1 MENVFFKPWVG
12 KNYETGGN
20 LGKKVMVLGDSHYL
34 ENKGD
39 ATSNDTLE
47 VVETFLDS
55 NTDFAGWMN
64 TFTKFERSVFNKVLN
79 QTERDEF
86 WHSILF
92 YNYIQEA
99 LSGPR
104 ADFDYGLYE
113 KYFEPFM
120 EVLESYQPDVIIA
133 WGQRLFTALPGGSGK
148 DGIPLSIDNIPYNK
162 CWTYTLKNGHQVRMY
177 AIQHPS
183 SGFSWDYWHKII
195 KAALEQ

>member
-34 ENKGD
+34 ENKSD
-39 ATSNDTLE
+39 ATSNDTKE
-47 VVETFLDS
+47 VVETFL
-55 NTDFAGWMN
+55 NPNRDFAGWMN
-64 TFTKFERSVFNKVLN
+64 TFTKFERSVLNKVLN
-79 QTERDEF
+79 QAEKAEF
-86 WHSILF
+86 WNSIIF
-92 YNYIQEA
+92 YNYLQEA

-120 EVLESYQPDVIIA
+120 EVLEVYQPDIIIA
-133 WGQRLFTALPGGSGK
+133 WGQRLFTALPGGNGK
-148 DGIPLSIDNIPYNK
+148 DGELLNVENVPIKSWI
-162 CWTYTLKNGHQVRMY
+162 YTLKNGHQVKMY

-183 SGFSWDYWHKII
+183 SGFSWEYWHKII
-195 KAALEQ
+195 KTALEQ